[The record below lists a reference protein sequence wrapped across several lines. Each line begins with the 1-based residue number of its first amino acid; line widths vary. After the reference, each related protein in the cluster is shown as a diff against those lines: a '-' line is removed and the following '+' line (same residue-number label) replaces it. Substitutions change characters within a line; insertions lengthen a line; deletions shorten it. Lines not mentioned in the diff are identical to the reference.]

1 MGAEVVLLGVWVE
14 GGQGACFPGDDREG
28 ANIFLPF
35 FLGLGLFHGLNIK
48 VKECFFFPL
57 TALNLA
63 SILSRFHIL

>member
-1 MGAEVVLLGVWVE
+1 MPSCQPLTARVVFLSMGAEVVLLGVWVE

-48 VKECFFFPL
+48 VKE
-57 TALNLA
+57 
-63 SILSRFHIL
+63 